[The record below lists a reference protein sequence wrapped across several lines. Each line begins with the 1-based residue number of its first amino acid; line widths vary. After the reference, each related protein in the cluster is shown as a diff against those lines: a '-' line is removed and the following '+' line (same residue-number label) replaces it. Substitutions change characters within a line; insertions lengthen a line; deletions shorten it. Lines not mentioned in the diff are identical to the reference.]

1 MQLFREEKWDLSEL
15 VKDPDSPQFTKRLE
29 AIQKDVKNFEKNK
42 KILKPTI
49 SEKKFM
55 SMLHTLEEITE
66 QFGRVSGYASLEYS
80 SDTQS
85 DKATSLVSKMRK
97 LGAQLENQTLF
108 FDQWW
113 KKQLDEK
120 NAQRL
125 MKSSGELYE
134 FLRYKRLL
142 AKYSLTEPEERIINT
157 LDVTG
162 HSALVKIYDKIT
174 NAFIF
179 EIKIDGKPKKYNR

>member
-85 DKATSLVSKMRK
+85 DKAT
-97 LGAQLENQTLF
+97 
-108 FDQWW
+108 
-113 KKQLDEK
+113 
-120 NAQRL
+120 
-125 MKSSGELYE
+125 
-134 FLRYKRLL
+134 
-142 AKYSLTEPEERIINT
+142 
-157 LDVTG
+157 
-162 HSALVKIYDKIT
+162 
-174 NAFIF
+174 
-179 EIKIDGKPKKYNR
+179 